1 MKGAF
6 EVSLPFTTKLGACA
20 FIAAAAALGSNTNIV
35 AQGFPSKPVR
45 LVVPFAAGGS
55 NDVVARGMAQPLGR
69 ALGQSIIIE
78 NRPGANTILGTEAVA
93 RAPAD
98 GHTVLIVGFT
108 FMSNAAL
115 RSKLPYDPHRDFVPV
130 AGLGFQPYVLSV
142 HPSLPVKSVKELV
155 ALARARPGEL
165 VYAMTGYGTG
175 QHLSGELLKLKAKV
189 DIKPVAFQG
198 GAPATV
204 AVLGGHATILFST
217 APPIVQHISSGKLR
231 PLAVTSRTRTELL
244 KHVPTMI
251 ESGLPDFDM
260 TGGMG
265 VFAPSASPKE
275 AVERLSA
282 EIVRTLQNPEVR
294 DGLVRDGFTVAPM
307 GTAEY
312 QQYVRTRMQQIQKV
326 AREANIKVD

>member
-1 MKGAF
+1 VK
-6 EVSLPFTTKLGACA
+6 LPFQHEKLSATRTAAHMIACA
-20 FIAAAAALGSNTNIV
+20 GLLLPPAAAT
-35 AQGFPSKPVR
+35 AQAFPSKPIR

-55 NDVVARGMAQPLGR
+55 NDVVARSMATPLSR
-69 ALGQSIIIE
+69 ALGQPVLVE

-93 RAPAD
+93 RAPGD

-115 RSKLPYDPHRDFVPV
+115 RSKLPYDPHKDFVPV
-130 AGLGFQPYVLSV
+130 AALGFQPYVLSV
-142 HPSLPVKSVKELV
+142 HPSLPVKSVKELI

-175 QHLSGELLKLKAKV
+175 QHLSGELLKLKAKI

-204 AVLGGHATILFST
+204 AVLGGHASILFST
-217 APPIVQHISSGKLR
+217 APPIVQHVSSGKLR
-231 PLAVTSRTRTELL
+231 PLAVTSRTRTDLL
-244 KHVPTMI
+244 KDVPTMI
-251 ESGLPDFDM
+251 ESGLSDFDM

-265 VFAPSASPKE
+265 VFAPSTTPKD
-275 AVERLSA
+275 ALAKLST
-282 EIVRTLQNPEVR
+282 EIVRTLQLPEVR
-294 DGLVRDGFTVAPM
+294 DGLVRDGFVVLPL

-312 QQYVRTRMQQIQKV
+312 QKVVRTRMEQIQKI
-326 AREANIKVD
+326 ARDANIKVD

>member
-1 MKGAF
+1 MEGAS
-6 EVSLPFTTKLGACA
+6 EVTLPFRLTRAA
-20 FIAAAAALGSNTNIV
+20 YAAIAAAAAIATGTSAL
-35 AQGFPSKPVR
+35 AQAFPSKPVR

-55 NDVVARGMAQPLGR
+55 NDVVARGMVQPLGR
-69 ALGQSIIIE
+69 ALGQSVLVE

-98 GHTVLIVGFT
+98 GHTVLIAGFT

-115 RSKLPYDPHRDFVPV
+115 RTKLPYDPHKDFVAV

-155 ALARARPGEL
+155 ALARARPGEM
-165 VYAMTGYGTG
+165 VYAMSGYGTG
-175 QHLSGELLKLKAKV
+175 QHISGELLKLKAKV
-189 DIKPVAFQG
+189 DMKPVAFQG
-198 GAPATV
+198 GAPATI

-217 APPIVQHISSGKLR
+217 APPIVQHITTGKLR
-231 PLAVTSRTRTELL
+231 ALAVTSRMRTDLL
-244 KHVPTMI
+244 KNVPTMI
-251 ESGLPDFDM
+251 ESGFADFDM

-265 VFAPSASPKE
+265 VFAPSGTPKE
-275 AVERLSA
+275 AVERLSV
-282 EIVRTLQNPEVR
+282 EIVRTLQNPDVR

-312 QQYVRTRMQQIQKV
+312 QQYVRTRMQDIQKV

>member
-1 MKGAF
+1 M
-6 EVSLPFTTKLGACA
+6 CA
-20 FIAAAAALGSNTNIV
+20 FIATAAALGGSASAV
-35 AQGFPSKPVR
+35 AQGFPSRPVR

-55 NDVVARGMAQPLGR
+55 NDVVARGMAQPLSR
-69 ALGQSIIIE
+69 AIGQNVIVE

-115 RSKLPYDPHRDFVPV
+115 RSKLPYDPHRDFIPV

-155 ALARARPGEL
+155 ALARVRPGEL

-198 GAPATV
+198 GAPATI

-217 APPIVQHISSGKLR
+217 APPIVQHISTGKLR

-244 KHVPTMI
+244 KSVPTMI
-251 ESGLPDFDM
+251 EAGLPDFDM
-260 TGGMG
+260 TGAMG
-265 VFAPSASPKE
+265 VFAPSGSPKD
-275 AVERLSA
+275 AVERLSV
-282 EIVRTLQNPEVR
+282 EIVRTLQNPDVR

-307 GTAEY
+307 GTTEY
-312 QQYVRTRMQQIQKV
+312 RQYVRTRTQEIERV

>member
-1 MKGAF
+1 VPAQP
-6 EVSLPFTTKLGACA
+6 VL
-20 FIAAAAALGSNTNIV
+20 

-55 NDVVARGMAQPLGR
+55 NDVVARSMATPMSR
-69 ALGQSIIIE
+69 ALGQTVLVE
-78 NRPGANTILGTEAVA
+78 NRPGANTIIGTEAVA

-98 GHTVLIVGFT
+98 GHTVLIIGFT

-115 RSKLPYDPHRDFVPV
+115 RSKLPYDPHKDFVPV

-142 HPSLPVKSVKELV
+142 HPSLPVKTVKDLI

-231 PLAVTSRTRTELL
+231 PLAVTSRTRSDLL
-244 KHVPTMI
+244 KNVPTMI
-251 ESGLPDFDM
+251 EAGLADFEM
-260 TGGMG
+260 TGAMG
-265 VFAPSASPKE
+265 VFAPAATPKE
-275 AVERLSA
+275 AVDRLSA
-282 EIVRTLQNPEVR
+282 EVVRALQLPEVR
-294 DGLVRDGFTVAPM
+294 DGLVRDGFVVAPL
-307 GTAEY
+307 GTSDYA
-312 QQYVRTRMQQIQKV
+312 QYVRTRMQQIEKV
-326 AREANIKVD
+326 AREANVKVD

>member
-1 MKGAF
+1 MSPQFATQRRARVFVAAVAVLASSTSAF
-6 EVSLPFTTKLGACA
+6 
-20 FIAAAAALGSNTNIV
+20 

-69 ALGQSIIIE
+69 ALGQSVIVE

-115 RSKLPYDPHRDFVPV
+115 RSKLPYDPQKDFVAV

-175 QHLSGELLKLKAKV
+175 QHLSGELLKLRAKV
-189 DIKPVAFQG
+189 DLKPVAFQG

-244 KHVPTMI
+244 KNVPTMI
-251 ESGLPDFDM
+251 EAGIADFDM

-265 VFAPSASPKE
+265 VFAPSATPRE

-312 QQYVRTRMQQIQKV
+312 QQYVRARMQDIQRV

>member
-1 MKGAF
+1 MEGVI
-6 EVSLPFTTKLGACA
+6 EVSPSSTNKRRACVCIA
-20 FIAAAAALGSNTNIV
+20 VAAAAAISTSAL
-35 AQGFPSKPVR
+35 AQSFPSKPVR

-69 ALGQSIIIE
+69 ALGQNVIIE

-93 RAPAD
+93 RASAD

-108 FMSNAAL
+108 FLSNAAL
-115 RSKLPYDPHRDFVPV
+115 RSKLPYDPQKDFVAV

-175 QHLSGELLKLKAKV
+175 QHLSGELLKLRAKV

-198 GAPATV
+198 GAPATI

-217 APPIVQHISSGKLR
+217 APPIVQHVATGKLR

-244 KHVPTMI
+244 KDVPTMI
-251 ESGLPDFDM
+251 EAGFRDFDM
-260 TGGMG
+260 TGAMG
-265 VFAPSASPKE
+265 VFAPAGSPKE

-282 EIVRTLQNPEVR
+282 EVVRTLQIAEVR

-307 GTAEY
+307 ATAEY
-312 QQYVRTRMQQIQKV
+312 QQYVRARMEEIRKV